1 MRVKD
6 AWKILQEEESA
17 KLINEE
23 DLKTQAV
30 TRAEQTGIVFIDEI
44 ELQYFDDFENS
55 KIEDKFI
62 KYCDK
67 IIENIESDLSLTQS
81 HALVK
86 YHKDV
91 HQNGEDVLKDLFE

>member
-1 MRVKD
+1 LSDK
-6 AWKILQEEESA
+6 EFE
-17 KLINEE
+17 IN
-23 DLKTQAV
+23 DTIPTYFK
-30 TRAEQTGIVFIDEI
+30 VFIDEI

-91 HQNGEDVLKDLFE
+91 HQNGEDVLKDLFEKVKQTSSTSDF